1 MGKNKYY
8 PQERRNM
15 GFYLDSAAPKTLY
28 RSEVKSPYFVDKSMV
43 LKELFQFMKTRNKHI
58 CITRPRRFGKTVM
71 TNMIAS
77 FFTDAQDS
85 SDIFD
90 HLKIAKDDDYKT
102 YLNQYK
108 VIQINFSEMPDECED
123 YKKYIRRINKLLK
136 EDLKELYPE

>member
-1 MGKNKYY
+1 
-8 PQERRNM
+8 
-15 GFYLDSAAPKTLY
+15 
-28 RSEVKSPYFVDKSMV
+28 
-43 LKELFQFMKTRNKHI
+43 
-58 CITRPRRFGKTVM
+58 M

-77 FFTDAQDS
+77 FFTDAQDT

-90 HLKIAKDDDYKT
+90 HLKIANDDEYKK

-136 EDLKELYPE
+136 EDLKELYPQLKLDYEDTIKDLLWKIKYVYRISYGKTSSM

>member
-108 VIQINFSEMPDECED
+108 VIQINFRLISVKCQMNVRTTRN
-123 YKKYIRRINKLLK
+123 I
-136 EDLKELYPE
+136 

>member
-58 CITRPRRFGKTVM
+58 CYDEYDCIFFYRCTRFK
-71 TNMIAS
+71 
-77 FFTDAQDS
+77 
-85 SDIFD
+85 
-90 HLKIAKDDDYKT
+90 
-102 YLNQYK
+102 
-108 VIQINFSEMPDECED
+108 
-123 YKKYIRRINKLLK
+123 
-136 EDLKELYPE
+136 